1 MEFNERCGRKVAALI
16 GCGERRRRLLPAR
29 AVVYF
34 VLALRLFSSSDSAGP
49 PVYGRC
55 CAH

>member
-1 MEFNERCGRKVAALI
+1 MALI
-16 GCGERRRRLLPAR
+16 GYGERRRRLLPTR

-34 VLALRLFSSSDSAGP
+34 VQALRLFSSSDSAGP